1 VLALLCAAA
10 APALTLKLGTA
21 APTNSPWDLV
31 LRRLAADWSRISD
44 GDVEL
49 KIFPGGIAGDEPDM
63 IRKMRIGQLH
73 AATLTAGSMNDI
85 YPGVL
90 ALAAPMLIRSNE
102 EMIAVLGEVAP
113 FLEQHLEQRGFVA
126 LMWAPVG
133 WVKFFAREPVR
144 SLTDIRR
151 QTLWVGDANAAQV
164 RAWQQAGFEVVALP
178 MNEVTTALQSGMID
192 AYLTSPLAALQFQ
205 WFGIT
210 PHMNE
215 LSLFPL
221 YGALVISKRAWER
234 IPETLRPRLRA
245 AALAAGERF
254 SASAHEMDDLAVLT
268 MQAYGLQVHE
278 APAALV
284 QEWQQIAA
292 DEFQSLI
299 GAVIDP
305 EAFRLV
311 TDTVTAYRASAAAA
325 D

>member
-1 VLALLCAAA
+1 
-10 APALTLKLGTA
+10 
-21 APTNSPWDLV
+21 
-31 LRRLAADWSRISD
+31 
-44 GDVEL
+44 
-49 KIFPGGIAGDEPDM
+49 
-63 IRKMRIGQLH
+63 
-73 AATLTAGSMNDI
+73 
-85 YPGVL
+85 
-90 ALAAPMLIRSNE
+90 MLIRSNE

-113 FLEQHLEQRGFVA
+113 FLEQNLEQRGFVA

-144 SLTDIRR
+144 SLADIRR

-164 RAWQQAGFEVVALP
+164 RAWQQAGFDVVALP

-221 YGALVISKRAWER
+221 YGALVISKRAWDR
-234 IPETLRPRLRA
+234 IPETLRPGLRA
-245 AALAAGERF
+245 AARAGAQRF
-254 SASAHEMDDLAVLT
+254 SATALELDDLAVLS

-278 APAALV
+278 APAALE
-284 QEWQQIAA
+284 QEWRQIAA

-299 GAVIDP
+299 GAVIDA

-311 TDTVTAYRASAAAA
+311 SETVTAYRARAAAA